1 MSFIE
6 LISSIYVQNE
16 GGGGEQKLTVHST
29 VTGEGHPKKYA
40 TYKYS

>member
-16 GGGGEQKLTVHST
+16 GGGGTEANCTQHSNRRGSSKE
-29 VTGEGHPKKYA
+29 VRHL
-40 TYKYS
+40 